1 MTDFDPE
8 RVAQVTRAMAV
19 GEADPTR
26 SLCTACAEVVDV
38 AGAGLVLMS
47 RGQPLGSVCVSDAR
61 TEAVED
67 IQYALREGPCVDA
80 FRSHAPVMVPDLADV
95 DLRRW
100 VEFRFGALEAGVRAA
115 FGFPLL
121 VGTICIGALDLYHDE
136 PGDLNADQFADA
148 EVVAHVATRTVL
160 GWQAV
165 AEANTLAWQLAQVP
179 LHRAAVHQAAGMVS
193 VQARVSVDDALAL
206 IRAYAFAEGQAVG
219 TIAADVVA
227 GSLRFDD

>member
-1 MTDFDPE
+1 
-8 RVAQVTRAMAV
+8 
-19 GEADPTR
+19 
-26 SLCTACAEVVDV
+26 
-38 AGAGLVLMS
+38 
-47 RGQPLGSVCVSDAR
+47 
-61 TEAVED
+61 
-67 IQYALREGPCVDA
+67 
-80 FRSHAPVMVPDLADV
+80 
-95 DLRRW
+95 
-100 VEFRFGALEAGVRAA
+100 VRAA

-121 VGTICIGALDLYHDE
+121 VGTICVGALDLYHDE

-165 AEANTLAWQLAQVP
+165 AEANTLAWQLEQVP

-193 VQARVSVDDALAL
+193 VQARVSVDDAMAL